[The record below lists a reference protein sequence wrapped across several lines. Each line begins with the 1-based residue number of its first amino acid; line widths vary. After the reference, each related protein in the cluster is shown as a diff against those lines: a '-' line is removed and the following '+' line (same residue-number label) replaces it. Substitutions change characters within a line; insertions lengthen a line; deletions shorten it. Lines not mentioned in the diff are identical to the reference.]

1 MANRGGSR
9 QPERPPLPPLHRLP
23 TVPAPA
29 PAPTDVNIVDFLDA
43 RAWQQ
48 LDLTDAQQPVFEG
61 AEYNDEHPLVHGE
74 PSPWSKPSEGYDLH
88 LFPPLEPAD
97 FGMRDADLDEVVTPN
112 EGRALENVVRE
123 KNPLFF
129 ELLST
134 AAKEHFDGLPLDG
147 AVHTSSYWRVHSSH
161 LLYVQIPALTSN
173 PKLLEVVVTHHVG
186 EQTRAAGPPDL
197 LQFAASFRDLHNW
210 DADEQEMYG
219 TGSPADMID
228 VQYLGL
234 WDQDVKNGRIRNVRL
249 VPLGDERLR
258 AADGNDN
265 GGDVDITI
273 DSNGVDEWVDMIGL
287 WYKGQVRRPY
297 AGAVRDVAFP
307 MTVKP
312 PSGARRTLGFVRIGV
327 QVVHDRKFEG
337 GAGYADTQYFMK
349 FPVPHDWSVKGGWTP
364 MQYSWLRERLA
375 EFPVFDLEELKGHLA
390 EVDLRTVDAGAG
402 ESFAAAAAAAQ
413 EADAPS
419 GKRPR
424 TEGAEGA
431 EGGL

>member
-1 MANRGGSR
+1 MANRGGGR
-9 QPERPPLPPLHRLP
+9 PERPPLPPLPPLHRLP

-29 PAPTDVNIVDFLDA
+29 PEPTDVNIVNFLDA

-48 LDLTDAQQPVFEG
+48 LDLSDSQQPVFEG
-61 AEYNDEHPLVHGE
+61 AEHNDEHPLVHGE

-97 FGMRDADLDEVVTPN
+97 YGMRDADVDEVVTPN
-112 EGRALENVVRE
+112 EGRALENTVRE
-123 KNPLFF
+123 RNPLFF

-173 PKLLEVVVTHHVG
+173 PKLLEVFVSHHVG

-197 LQFAASFRDLHNW
+197 LQFAASFRDLFNW

-228 VQYLGL
+228 VQEPAL
-234 WDQDVKNGRIRNVRL
+234 WDRQVRTGRIRNVRL

-265 GGDVDITI
+265 GGDVEMTD
-273 DSNGVDEWVDMIGL
+273 DANGDTWVDMIGL
-287 WYKGQVRRPY
+287 WYKGQVRRPFSR
-297 AGAVRDVAFP
+297 VLRDVAFP

-349 FPVPHDWSVKGGWTP
+349 FPVPHDWSVEDGWTP

-390 EVDLRTVDAGAG
+390 EVDLRTVDAGASR
-402 ESFAAAAAAAQ
+402 SFAAAAAAAAAAQ

-424 TEGAEGA
+424 TEGAEG
-431 EGGL
+431 G

>member
-1 MANRGGSR
+1 M
-9 QPERPPLPPLHRLP
+9 
-23 TVPAPA
+23 
-29 PAPTDVNIVDFLDA
+29 
-43 RAWQQ
+43 
-48 LDLTDAQQPVFEG
+48 
-61 AEYNDEHPLVHGE
+61 
-74 PSPWSKPSEGYDLH
+74 
-88 LFPPLEPAD
+88 
-97 FGMRDADLDEVVTPN
+97 
-112 EGRALENVVRE
+112 
-123 KNPLFF
+123 
-129 ELLST
+129 
-134 AAKEHFDGLPLDG
+134 
-147 AVHTSSYWRVHSSH
+147 
-161 LLYVQIPALTSN
+161 
-173 PKLLEVVVTHHVG
+173 
-186 EQTRAAGPPDL
+186 
-197 LQFAASFRDLHNW
+197 
-210 DADEQEMYG
+210 
-219 TGSPADMID
+219 
-228 VQYLGL
+228 
-234 WDQDVKNGRIRNVRL
+234 
-249 VPLGDERLR
+249 R

-419 GKRPR
+419 ASARARKAPRAPRGRGRVVGGNFGVTQLLSHESVPACFVDVDAFRNGRAFPAGANLPAPPLVVLLVQLNLLEEFLGEQPVRRHYPVPQKRRKAGELARVDDPAVFHVVHEKI
-424 TEGAEGA
+424 EGDVLLA
-431 EGGL
+431 L

>member
-1 MANRGGSR
+1 M
-9 QPERPPLPPLHRLP
+9 
-23 TVPAPA
+23 
-29 PAPTDVNIVDFLDA
+29 
-43 RAWQQ
+43 
-48 LDLTDAQQPVFEG
+48 
-61 AEYNDEHPLVHGE
+61 
-74 PSPWSKPSEGYDLH
+74 
-88 LFPPLEPAD
+88 
-97 FGMRDADLDEVVTPN
+97 
-112 EGRALENVVRE
+112 
-123 KNPLFF
+123 
-129 ELLST
+129 
-134 AAKEHFDGLPLDG
+134 
-147 AVHTSSYWRVHSSH
+147 
-161 LLYVQIPALTSN
+161 
-173 PKLLEVVVTHHVG
+173 
-186 EQTRAAGPPDL
+186 
-197 LQFAASFRDLHNW
+197 
-210 DADEQEMYG
+210 
-219 TGSPADMID
+219 
-228 VQYLGL
+228 
-234 WDQDVKNGRIRNVRL
+234 
-249 VPLGDERLR
+249 R

-402 ESFAAAAAAAQ
+402 ESFAAAAAARK
-413 EADAPS
+413 ADARAAAPAHGRRRGRRGRAGETLGLRS
-419 GKRPR
+419 YSLVSAGVLCGRGRFRRGFPAGANLPAPPLVVPCTAQSPRGIPGEQPVRRHYPVPQKRRKAGELAHVDDPAVSMSSMR
-424 TEGAEGA
+424 K
-431 EGGL
+431 